1 MSQLD
6 SQCKTISGH
15 KFEVFKLGPF
25 EAQDVLI
32 DIGQV
37 LAPALGKA
45 AKAFDAVKTSESV
58 LDLDVDDPRVS
69 TGIAALVQGITKE
82 RMRQLINTMA
92 SVTHCDGTPLD
103 RVLEVVFRGDLSLMY
118 QWLWFALTVNFGNFI
133 GWAADAMKG
142 VSKLVTAAPSPNTL
156 GGTGQQ

>member
-6 SQCKTISGH
+6 VQTRMISGH

-45 AKAFDAVKTSESV
+45 AKAFDAVKTDESL

-69 TGIAALVQGITKE
+69 TGIAALVQGITKD
-82 RMRQLINTMA
+82 RMRQLIHTMA
-92 SVTHCDGTPLD
+92 GVSRCDGKPLAN
-103 RVLEVVFRGDLSLMY
+103 VLEAVFRGDLPLMY
-118 QWLWFALTVNFGNFI
+118 QWLWFALQCNFGNFTS
-133 GWAADAMKG
+133 WAADAMKG
-142 VSKLVTAAPSPNTL
+142 VSKLATAARYQNTS
-156 GGTGQQ
+156 GDTGQP